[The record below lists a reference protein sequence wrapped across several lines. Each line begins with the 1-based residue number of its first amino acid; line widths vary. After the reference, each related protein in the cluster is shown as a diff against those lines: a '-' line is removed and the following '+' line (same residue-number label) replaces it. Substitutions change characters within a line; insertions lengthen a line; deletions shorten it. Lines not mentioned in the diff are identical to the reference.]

1 MDALEPH
8 PTAAAT
14 PVVDPPKPPS
24 VEPMDVWRSEPRQGD
39 ETVGPAL
46 SLSTRPPPPISVAS
60 SASSLRRR
68 QEYQRRFEQETAARQ
83 LRFEQEQA
91 AARVK
96 MEEELRL
103 ADLESEAG
111 SVRPIPHRSAE
122 DEQAD
127 VAQRRL
133 ATVEQ
138 ESASLRAEA
147 ESLRRVLARKEFS
160 PLAFDTLSR
169 SPTSTPA
176 AVDLFGHAKLKVDKP
191 KAWTGQFDH
200 LAREGFIKS
209 VKNYFVS
216 VRISPDTPIDATVLG
231 VVRALFS
238 TDAPK
243 SGGVSPQRWFDSQMD
258 RSKFGSL
265 ADVFAAMRAHWVD
278 RDASDRARRA
288 LRTAEQGSMKAQ
300 EFGALID
307 SLADECFDRVYDDDS
322 RRDFF
327 VDGLRRD
334 VRDFYRVQLATWKDV
349 HGDRE
354 PPFAKAVEIAARSD
368 LLSGRAAEP
377 YAAKS
382 HSSHASKPVSGTK
395 SLHVPK
401 QPAIATT
408 AATSLA
414 SAAPAS
420 HWYDAATKSEQG
432 SMKAQEFGAL
442 IDSLADECFDRVYD
456 DDSRRDF
463 FVDGLRRDV
472 RDFYRVQLAT
482 WKDVHGDREP
492 PFAKAVEIAARS
504 DLLSGRAAEPYAAK
518 SHSSHA
524 SKPVSGT
531 KSLHVPKQPAIATT
545 AATSLASAAPASHW
559 YDAATKWQAEHP
571 MSQKATWHRSDGPEL
586 SKEVRC
592 WNCGK
597 VARHYSTACP
607 NARVDLRKVIVA
619 AIAHLGGDASLVGL
633 GDPDSGMAG
642 REAESE
648 SRIVE
653 IEAPGKE

>member
-1 MDALEPH
+1 VSAQSRLNRSVRFSNLSMEATD
-8 PTAAAT
+8 PTSTPVAA
-14 PVVDPPKPPS
+14 PVVDSAKLPS
-24 VEPMDVWRSEPRQGD
+24 IDPMDVWRSEPLQGD
-39 ETVGPAL
+39 ETAGPVPTL
-46 SLSTRPPPPISVAS
+46 SARPRPPVSVAS

-83 LRFEQEQA
+83 RRFEEEQE
-91 AARVK
+91 AARIK
-96 MEEELRL
+96 LEEELRL

-111 SVRPIPHRSAE
+111 SVRPIPRGSAG
-122 DEQAD
+122 DEQTD

-133 ATVEQ
+133 ARVEQ
-138 ESASLRAEA
+138 ESASLQAEA
-147 ESLRRVLARKEFS
+147 DSLRRVIGRKLASSFVLDPR
-160 PLAFDTLSR
+160 SR
-169 SPTSTPA
+169 SLASDSPPA

-191 KAWTGQFDH
+191 KAWSGQFDH
-200 LAREGFIKS
+200 LAREGFIRS
-209 VKNYFVS
+209 VTNYFVS
-216 VRISPDTPIDATVLG
+216 VRITPDTPIDATVLG

-238 TDAPK
+238 ADAPK

-258 RSKFGSL
+258 RNKFGSL
-265 ADVFAAMRAHWVD
+265 ADIFASMRAHWVD

-288 LRTAEQGSMKAQ
+288 LRTAEQGTMKAQ
-300 EFGALID
+300 EFGAVID

-327 VDGLRRD
+327 VDGLRRE
-334 VRDFYRVQLATWKDV
+334 VREFYRVQLATWKDV

-368 LLSGRAAEP
+368 LFSGRAAEP

-382 HSSHASKPVSGTK
+382 FSSPASKPLSGTK

-408 AATSLA
+408 A
-414 SAAPAS
+414 P
-420 HWYDAATKSEQG
+420 
-432 SMKAQEFGAL
+432 
-442 IDSLADECFDRVYD
+442 
-456 DDSRRDF
+456 
-463 FVDGLRRDV
+463 
-472 RDFYRVQLAT
+472 
-482 WKDVHGDREP
+482 
-492 PFAKAVEIAARS
+492 
-504 DLLSGRAAEPYAAK
+504 
-518 SHSSHA
+518 
-524 SKPVSGT
+524 
-531 KSLHVPKQPAIATT
+531 
-545 AATSLASAAPASHW
+545 TSLASAAPASHW

-607 NARVDLRKVIVA
+607 NTRVDLRKVIVA

>member
-1 MDALEPH
+1 MSDRN
-8 PTAAAT
+8 PTHFDSVT

-39 ETVGPAL
+39 ETVGPAP
-46 SLSTRPPPPISVAS
+46 SFSTRPPPPISVAS

-68 QEYQRRFEQETAARQ
+68 QEYQRRFEQETAARR

-91 AARVK
+91 DARVK

-122 DEQAD
+122 NEQAG

-147 ESLRRVLARKEFS
+147 ESLRRVLARKEIS
-160 PLAFDTLSR
+160 PLAFDSLYR
-169 SPTSTPA
+169 SPTLTPA

-238 TDAPK
+238 ADAPK

-258 RSKFGSL
+258 RRKFGSL

-278 RDASDRARRA
+278 RDASDCARRA
-288 LRTAEQGSMKAQ
+288 LRTAKQGSMKAQ
-300 EFGALID
+300 EFGALVD

-327 VDGLRRD
+327 VEGLRRD
-334 VRDFYRVQLATWKDV
+334 VRNFYRVQLATWKDV

-382 HSSHASKPVSGTK
+382 YSSLAPKQSSGTK
-395 SLHVPK
+395 SLHVQK
-401 QPAIATT
+401 APAVATT
-408 AATSLA
+408 APASLA
-414 SAAPAS
+414 A
-420 HWYDAATKSEQG
+420 
-432 SMKAQEFGAL
+432 
-442 IDSLADECFDRVYD
+442 
-456 DDSRRDF
+456 
-463 FVDGLRRDV
+463 
-472 RDFYRVQLAT
+472 
-482 WKDVHGDREP
+482 
-492 PFAKAVEIAARS
+492 
-504 DLLSGRAAEPYAAK
+504 
-518 SHSSHA
+518 
-524 SKPVSGT
+524 
-531 KSLHVPKQPAIATT
+531 
-545 AATSLASAAPASHW
+545 AAPASHW

-571 MSQKATWHRSDGPEL
+571 MPQKAVWHRSDGPEL
-586 SKEVRC
+586 SKDVRC

-619 AIAHLGGDASLVGL
+619 AITTLGGDTSLVGL
-633 GDPDSGMAG
+633 GDPGSGMAD
-642 REAESE
+642 REVESE

-653 IEAPGKE
+653 TEGSGKE